1 MQFNGSAVNGAGLN
15 SSARITFLLAFC
27 ALAGSANV
35 SAEPVITRYCA
46 SQVAGTAA
54 VSTTALQ
61 RHTAKA
67 VATCTASVLAIEPY
81 QTFATSAV
89 SISAGSSYAQAVVT
103 RYLQATVSSW
113 AQVAPS
119 AKTKQVAAASLVGLA
134 EVVAVSKGIR
144 PGFSAVVAAA
154 NVAAS
159 PYVRRHGS
167 GAVSGTASVIAQ
179 SAFVQLAKSA
189 AGGTASITAFAGY
202 GNPSATVVTAG
213 AQVFAYARANRQAK
227 AAIVSSAK
235 ATAKGWMHT
244 YGASNISGSAQV
256 GAWVVQLQGT
266 STDTVGTAE
275 VFADATYV
283 HESRSV
289 LGGSVD
295 IDAAPYVIRHDNAVV
310 VGGAGLRSES
320 TLNNLLDGYAN
331 PGTLSTIF
339 LNAQGVVV
347 APLIS
352 HFDGSSNVDASATY
366 IHRAKADSNSH
377 AQVTA
382 TGVYTHQAIASI
394 DASVDVASEAHWL
407 WAGSA
412 DVLGTGFELEGQPVL
427 SHKAKSDIN
436 SSGLVVAVATRTQRA
451 AAFVGGKSDVVI
463 EASIYRMG
471 FADLLGEVLIV
482 SSPATVGGSTAR
494 DPVERTMYRRETNR
508 TLYRPFVDRVM
519 KARRT

>member
-1 MQFNGSAVNGAGLN
+1 MQLNGSAVNGAGLN

-81 QTFATSAV
+81 QTFATAAV
-89 SISAGSSYAQAVVT
+89 FISSGSSYAQAVVT
-103 RYLQATVSSW
+103 RYLQANVSGQ

-119 AKTKQVAAASLVGLA
+119 AKTKQAAAASLVGLA
-134 EVVAVSKGIR
+134 EVVAVSKVTR
-144 PGFSAVVAAA
+144 PGFSAVVAAG

-159 PYVRRHGS
+159 PYVRRRGS
-167 GAVSGTASVIAQ
+167 GAVSGTAAVIAHA
-179 SAFVQLAKSA
+179 AFVQSAKSA
-189 AGGTASITAFAGY
+189 AGGTAAITAFAGY

-213 AQVFAYARANRQAK
+213 AQVFAYARVNRQVK
-227 AAIVSSAK
+227 AEIVSSAK
-235 ATAKGWMHT
+235 ATAKGWMHA
-244 YGASNISGSAQV
+244 YGVSNISGSAQV

-295 IDAAPYVIRHDNAVV
+295 IEADSYVIRHANAFVA
-310 VGGAGLRSES
+310 GGAGLRGES

-331 PGTLSTIF
+331 PGALSTIF
-339 LNAQGVVV
+339 LNVQGVVV

-352 HFDGSSNVDASATY
+352 HFDGSSNVVATATY
-366 IHRAKADSNSH
+366 IHRAKAVSNAH

-382 TGVYTHQAIASI
+382 TGDYTHQAIASI
-394 DASVDVASEAHWL
+394 DVSVDVASEAHWL

-412 DVLGTGFELEGQPVL
+412 DVVGTGFDLEGQPVL
-427 SHKAKSDIN
+427 LHKAKSVIN
-436 SSGLVVAVATRTQRA
+436 SSGLVDAVATHTQRA
-451 AAFVGGKSDVVI
+451 TAVAGCNSDVVI

-482 SSPATVGGSTAR
+482 SSPATVGSAATR
-494 DPVERTMYRRETNR
+494 DPIERTMYRRETNR

-519 KARRT
+519 KAKRT